1 MSEKKQWNHPKTVF
15 EEYKQGQNYKDGLG
29 ARGLY
34 EQNRINQR
42 FYEGDQWYGVQAG
55 DKKALVRYNII
66 RRGGKYMQ
74 AMVDGKPLAINF
86 SAEGVPCTQETRDK
100 VGERKKTYR
109 EESVKGIAHA
119 DEKNVPNAEQVGLL
133 MDVLGNYHKTT
144 AERLRFDMLKSRV
157 LERSFVTGTGLLYT
171 YWDDSVRTGQFA
183 DEGKKEAIRGDIACE
198 VLDVENVYFGDPTL
212 DDVQAQPYIIIAQRR
227 SVEELKR
234 EARRN
239 GRPTRDIEAIK
250 ADGDT
255 AYMAGARESE
265 NEPADSR
272 KATVLTKLYK
282 AYSKDGNTFK
292 VMAVRVMEGA
302 TIRTPWDTKLC
313 CYPVSKF
320 SWGESPNRIYGYSE
334 VTHLIP
340 NQIAINRA
348 ATASVEGA
356 MNTGMQKLL
365 YDTDVIQDEITNEPG
380 QIIPVA
386 GMTADNPVRYVA
398 PQNITPQFHQVI
410 DNVMGNTMNC
420 LGANDAALGDMRP
433 ENTSAI
439 LALREI
445 TTLPLQLLQNHWYA
459 FIEET
464 ARIWLDFWVHFYG
477 KRALKMMESDGEWY
491 FPFDAASCD
500 NLIINVRVDVGP
512 ANMWSEITT
521 LQTLDGLRQAQII
534 DDLQYVTRLPKGSVP
549 EQTSLIREIKEKV
562 KGAAPAPE
570 GATPPVGG
578 AMPPMGGADAG
589 APTMDP
595 MAQGTGAAMDP
606 TALIGMMSPE
616 HQEKFNQLSPEEQAQ
631 VMTAMQGA
639 M

>member
-15 EEYKQGQNYKDGLG
+15 EEYKQGQNYKTGLG
-29 ARGLY
+29 TRGLY

-55 DKKALVRYNII
+55 DQKALVRYNFIQRI
-66 RRGGKYMQ
+66 GTYKQ

-109 EESVKGIAHA
+109 EESVKGIAHV

-198 VLDVENVYFGDPTL
+198 MLDVENVYFGDPTL
-212 DDVQAQPYIIIAQRR
+212 DDVQAQPYITIAQRR
-227 SVEELKR
+227 SVEDLKR

-292 VMAVRVMEGA
+292 VMAVRVVEGA

-313 CYPVSKF
+313 RYPISKF

-334 VTHLIP
+334 VTHDIP
-340 NQIAINRA
+340 NQIATNRA
-348 ATASVEGA
+348 ATASVDAA
-356 MNTGMQKLL
+356 MKMGMPIML
-365 YDTDVIQDEITNEPG
+365 YDTDVIQGEITNDPG
-380 QIIPVA
+380 QTIPVA
-386 GMTADNPVRYVA
+386 GMPAENPVRYVA
-398 PQNITPQFHQVI
+398 PQNFTPQFSQLT
-410 DNVMGNTMNC
+410 DSVMGNTMSC
-420 LGANDAALGDMRP
+420 SGANDAALGDMRP
-433 ENTSAI
+433 DNAHAI
-439 LALREI
+439 IALREI
-445 TTLPLQLLQNHWYA
+445 TTLPLQLLQNRWYA
-459 FIEET
+459 FVEET

-512 ANMWSEITT
+512 ANMWSEIAS
-521 LQTLDGLRQAQII
+521 LQTLDGLFKAQII
-534 DDLQYVTRLPKGSVP
+534 DALQYVKRLPKGSVP
-549 EQTSLIREIKEKV
+549 EQTSLIRELEEKL

-570 GATPPVGG
+570 GTVPPVGG
-578 AMPPMGGADAG
+578 AGAGGA
-589 APTMDP
+589 PMMDP
-595 MAQGTGAAMDP
+595 M
-606 TALIGMMSPE
+606 ALIGMMSPE

-631 VMTAMQGA
+631 VMAPLQGA

>member
-1 MSEKKQWNHPKTVF
+1 MSEKKQWNHPNTVF
-15 EEYKQGQNYKDGLG
+15 EEYKQGQNYKAGLG
-29 ARGLY
+29 ERGLY

-42 FYEGDQWYGVQAG
+42 FYEGDQWYGVQCG
-55 DKKALVRYNII
+55 DKKALVRFNII
-66 RRGGKYMQ
+66 RRAGKYMQ

-100 VGERKKTYR
+100 VGERKKAYR
-109 EESVKGIAHA
+109 EESVKGIAHV

-133 MDVLGNYHKTT
+133 MDVLGSYHKTT
-144 AERLRFDMLKSRV
+144 AERLRFDTLKSRA
-157 LERSFVTGTGLLYT
+157 LERAFVTGTGLLYT
-171 YWDDSVRTGQFA
+171 YWDDGVKTGQFA

-212 DDVQAQPYIIIAQRR
+212 DDVQGQPYIIIAQRR
-227 SVEELKR
+227 RVDELKR

-255 AYMAGARESE
+255 AYMAGARETEKESAE
-265 NEPADSR
+265 SQ

-282 AYSKDGNTFK
+282 AYGKDGNSFK
-292 VMAVRVMEGA
+292 VMAVRVVEGA

-313 CYPVSKF
+313 VYPISKF
-320 SWGESPNRIYGYSE
+320 SWGESPNRVYGYSE
-334 VTHLIP
+334 ATYLVP

-348 ATASVEGA
+348 ATAAVDGA
-356 MNTGMQKLL
+356 MKMGMQIML
-365 YDTDVIQDEITNEPG
+365 YDSDVIKGEITNDPG
-380 QIIPVA
+380 QIIAVA
-386 GMTADNPVRYVA
+386 GMPAENPVRYVA
-398 PQNITPQFHQVI
+398 PQNVSPQYQQLV
-410 DNVMGNTMNC
+410 DSVMGNTMNC

-433 ENTSAI
+433 DNTSAI

-459 FIEET
+459 FVEET

-500 NLIINVRVDVGP
+500 DLIINVRVDVGP
-512 ANMWSEITT
+512 ANMWSEIHT
-521 LQTLDGLRQAQII
+521 LQTLDGMRQAKII
-534 DDLQYVTRLPKGSVP
+534 DDLQYVKRLPKGSVP
-549 EQTSLIREIKEKV
+549 EQTSLIREIEEKV
-562 KGAAPAPE
+562 KGAATVPE
-570 GATPPVGG
+570 GAV
-578 AMPPMGGADAG
+578 PPMGGADAG
-589 APTMDP
+589 GAPATDP
-595 MAQGTGAAMDP
+595 M
-606 TALIGMMSPE
+606 ALIGMLPPDY
-616 HQEKFNQLSPEEQAQ
+616 QDKFNQLTPEEQAQ
-631 VMTAMQGA
+631 IMAQMQGA

>member
-1 MSEKKQWNHPKTVF
+1 MSEKKQWNHPNTVF
-15 EEYKQGQNYKDGLG
+15 EEYKQGQNYKTGLG
-29 ARGLY
+29 ERGLY

-42 FYEGDQWYGVQAG
+42 FYEGDQWYGVQCG

-66 RRGGKYMQ
+66 RRAGKYMQ

-86 SAEGVPCTQETRDK
+86 SAEGVPCTQETRDR

-109 EESVKGIAHA
+109 EESVKGVAHV

-144 AERLRFDMLKSRV
+144 AERLRFDTLKSRV
-157 LERSFVTGTGLLYT
+157 LERAFVTGTGLLYT
-171 YWDDSVRTGQFA
+171 YWDDGVKTGQFA

-239 GRPTRDIEAIK
+239 GRPARDIEAIK

-255 AYMAGARESE
+255 AYMAGARETE
-265 NEPADSR
+265 NEPTDSR

-282 AYSKDGNTFK
+282 AYGKDGNRFK
-292 VMAVRVMEGA
+292 VMAVRVVEGA

-313 CYPVSKF
+313 CYPISKF

-348 ATASVEGA
+348 ATASVDA
-356 MNTGMQKLL
+356 VMKMGMPMLL
-365 YDTDVIQDEITNEPG
+365 YDADVIRDELTNEPG
-380 QIIPVA
+380 QAIPVY
-386 GMTADNPVRYVA
+386 GMPPESPVRYVA
-398 PQNITPQFHQVI
+398 PQNFTPQFSQLT
-410 DNVMGNTMNC
+410 DSVMGNTMNC

-433 ENTSAI
+433 DNTSAI

-459 FIEET
+459 FVEET

-500 NLIINVRVDVGP
+500 DLIINVRVDVGP

-549 EQTSLIREIKEKV
+549 EQTSLIREIEEKV
-562 KGAAPAPE
+562 KGAVPTAKE
-570 GATPPVGG
+570 
-578 AMPPMGGADAG
+578 G
-589 APTMDP
+589 APTGGAPATDP
-595 MAQGTGAAMDP
+595 M
-606 TALIGMMSPE
+606 ALIGMMSPE
-616 HQEKFNQLSPEEQAQ
+616 HREKFNQLSTEEQAQ
-631 VMTAMQGA
+631 IMAQMQGGGGNGIPPVA
-639 M
+639 

>member
-1 MSEKKQWNHPKTVF
+1 MSEKKQWNHPNTVF

-42 FYEGDQWYGVQAG
+42 FYEGDQWYGVQCG

-66 RRGGKYMQ
+66 RRAGKYMQ

-86 SAEGVPCTQETRDK
+86 SAEGVPCTQETRDR

-109 EESVKGIAHA
+109 EESVKGVAHV

-144 AERLRFDMLKSRV
+144 AERLRFDTLKSRV

-171 YWDDSVRTGQFA
+171 YWDDGVKTGQFA

-234 EARRN
+234 EARRS

-255 AYMAGARESE
+255 AYMAGARETE
-265 NEPADSR
+265 NEPTDSR

-282 AYSKDGNTFK
+282 AYGKDGNTFK
-292 VMAVRVMEGA
+292 VMAVRVVEGA

-313 CYPVSKF
+313 CYPISKF

-348 ATASVEGA
+348 ATASVDA
-356 MNTGMQKLL
+356 VMKMGMPMLL
-365 YDTDVIQDEITNEPG
+365 YDADVIRDELTNEPG
-380 QIIPVA
+380 QAIPVY
-386 GMTADNPVRYVA
+386 GMPPESPVRYVA
-398 PQNITPQFHQVI
+398 PQNFTPQFSQLT
-410 DNVMGNTMNC
+410 DSVMGNTMNC

-433 ENTSAI
+433 DNTSAI

-459 FIEET
+459 FVEET

-477 KRALKMMESDGEWY
+477 KRALKMMEEEGEWY
-491 FPFDAASCD
+491 FPFDAAMCD
-500 NLIINVRVDVGP
+500 DLIINVRVDVGP
-512 ANMWSEITT
+512 ANMWSEIAS
-521 LQTLDGLRQAQII
+521 LQTLDALFQAGII
-534 DDLQYVTRLPKGSVP
+534 DAWQYVTRLPKGSVP

-562 KGAAPAPE
+562 KGAATAQE
-570 GATPPVGG
+570 GAVPPT
-578 AMPPMGGADAG
+578 GGADAG
-589 APTMDP
+589 GAPATDP
-595 MAQGTGAAMDP
+595 K
-606 TALIGMMSPE
+606 ALIGMMSPE
-616 HQEKFNQLSPEEQAQ
+616 HQEKFNQLPPEEQAQ
-631 VMTAMQGA
+631 IMAQLQGA

>member
-15 EEYKQGQNYKDGLG
+15 EEYKQGQNYKTGLG
-29 ARGLY
+29 ERGLY

-42 FYEGDQWYGVQAG
+42 FYEGDQWYGVQCG

-66 RRGGKYMQ
+66 RRAGKYMQ

-86 SAEGVPCTQETRDK
+86 SAEGVPCTQETRDR

-109 EESVKGIAHA
+109 EESVKGVAHV

-133 MDVLGNYHKTT
+133 MDVLGGYHKTT
-144 AERLRFDMLKSRV
+144 AERLRFDTLKSRV

-234 EARRN
+234 EARRS

-250 ADGDT
+250 ADNDT
-255 AYMAGARESE
+255 SYMAGAREKEKESAE
-265 NEPADSR
+265 SQ

-282 AYSKDGNTFK
+282 AYGKDGNTFK
-292 VMAVRVMEGA
+292 VMAVRVVEGA

-313 CYPVSKF
+313 CYPISKF

-348 ATASVEGA
+348 ATASVDA
-356 MNTGMQKLL
+356 VMKMGMPLLL
-365 YDTDVIQDEITNEPG
+365 YDADVIHDELTNEPG
-380 QIIPVA
+380 QAIPVY
-386 GMTADNPVRYVA
+386 GMPPENPIRYVA
-398 PQNITPQFHQVI
+398 PQNFTPQFSQLT
-410 DNVMGNTMNC
+410 DSVMGNTMNC

-433 ENTSAI
+433 DNTSAI

-459 FIEET
+459 FVEET

-500 NLIINVRVDVGP
+500 DLIINVRVDVGP
-512 ANMWSEITT
+512 ANMWSEIAS
-521 LQTLDGLRQAQII
+521 LQTLDGLFKAQII
-534 DDLQYVTRLPKGSVP
+534 DALQYVKRLPKGSVP
-549 EQTSLIREIKEKV
+549 EQTSLIRELEERA
-562 KGAAPAPE
+562 KGAVPPTGEGIPTGGVPTMGGGAPA
-570 GATPPVGG
+570 T
-578 AMPPMGGADAG
+578 
-589 APTMDP
+589 DP
-595 MAQGTGAAMDP
+595 M
-606 TALIGMMSPE
+606 ALIGMMSPE
-616 HQEKFNQLSPEEQAQ
+616 HQEKFNQLSPDEQAQ
-631 VMTAMQGA
+631 IMAQMQGA

>member
-1 MSEKKQWNHPKTVF
+1 
-15 EEYKQGQNYKDGLG
+15 
-29 ARGLY
+29 
-34 EQNRINQR
+34 
-42 FYEGDQWYGVQAG
+42 
-55 DKKALVRYNII
+55 
-66 RRGGKYMQ
+66 
-74 AMVDGKPLAINF
+74 
-86 SAEGVPCTQETRDK
+86 
-100 VGERKKTYR
+100 
-109 EESVKGIAHA
+109 
-119 DEKNVPNAEQVGLL
+119 
-133 MDVLGNYHKTT
+133 
-144 AERLRFDMLKSRV
+144 
-157 LERSFVTGTGLLYT
+157 
-171 YWDDSVRTGQFA
+171 
-183 DEGKKEAIRGDIACE
+183 
-198 VLDVENVYFGDPTL
+198 
-212 DDVQAQPYIIIAQRR
+212 
-227 SVEELKR
+227 
-234 EARRN
+234 
-239 GRPTRDIEAIK
+239 
-250 ADGDT
+250 
-255 AYMAGARESE
+255 
-265 NEPADSR
+265 
-272 KATVLTKLYK
+272 
-282 AYSKDGNTFK
+282 
-292 VMAVRVMEGA
+292 
-302 TIRTPWDTKLC
+302 
-313 CYPVSKF
+313 
-320 SWGESPNRIYGYSE
+320 
-334 VTHLIP
+334 
-340 NQIAINRA
+340 
-348 ATASVEGA
+348 
-356 MNTGMQKLL
+356 
-365 YDTDVIQDEITNEPG
+365 
-380 QIIPVA
+380 
-386 GMTADNPVRYVA
+386 
-398 PQNITPQFHQVI
+398 
-410 DNVMGNTMNC
+410 MNC

-570 GATPPVGG
+570 GATPPVGD